1 MNKSEGTIAI
11 NAEPVDVK
19 TDSGRATHNVKSPPW
34 WKIGGE
40 DYSYVSID
48 GDYTVASGSSSSEES
63 LDDTVV
69 KKRNSVFQAP
79 EALELYKPPES
90 YEGAHRFN
98 PNLVW
103 TQEEEKALVRRVSN
117 IVPSTS
123 FSLLTSSLA

>member
-1 MNKSEGTIAI
+1 MDKSEGTIAI

-19 TDSGRATHNVKSPPW
+19 TVTGRATHNVKSPPW
-34 WKIGGE
+34 WKIGGK

-48 GDYTVASGSSSSEES
+48 GDYTVSDEGNSSTES
-63 LDDTVV
+63 LDDDTVV

-98 PNLVW
+98 PNLIW
-103 TQEEEKALVRRVSN
+103 SQDEEKALVKRVSRISN
-117 IVPSTS
+117 IVCT
-123 FSLLTSSLA
+123 FH

>member
-1 MNKSEGTIAI
+1 MNKPEGTISI

-19 TDSGRATHNVKSPPW
+19 TVSGRATHNVKSAPW
-34 WKIGGE
+34 WKIGGK

-48 GDYTVASGSSSSEES
+48 GDYTVASGESSSEES
-63 LDDTVV
+63 LDDSVI

-103 TQEEEKALVRRVSN
+103 TEQEEKALVKRVS
-117 IVPSTS
+117 VL
-123 FSLLTSSLA
+123 FSSQRSSSLTSTTA